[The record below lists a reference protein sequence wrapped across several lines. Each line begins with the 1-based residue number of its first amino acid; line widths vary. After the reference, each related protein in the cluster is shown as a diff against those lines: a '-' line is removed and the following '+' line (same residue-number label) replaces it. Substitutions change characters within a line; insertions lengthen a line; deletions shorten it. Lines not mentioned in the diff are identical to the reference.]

1 MDTDPEHIR
10 DGRRRK
16 GIQRRRL
23 LVEATMRVIE
33 RDGAGSVSQ
42 RRVAAE
48 AGVPPSS
55 VTYYYDS
62 VDDLLVATLTRVN
75 DSYVEL
81 VGALGTGDE
90 GLAALARLIAPADEE
105 ARAHLVAECE
115 LFLMAARRPA
125 MRPEIER
132 WSATLEAFLAPYT
145 TDPVRRTGVA
155 NAIEGMFLR
164 GAYSGTSAPGS
175 EEAHRVLRRLLD
187 RPDQ

>member
-1 MDTDPEHIR
+1 MDNDPEYIQ

-23 LVEATMRVIE
+23 LVEAAMRVIE

-90 GLAALARLIAPADEE
+90 GLAGLARLIAPADEE

-132 WSATLEAFLAPYT
+132 WSATLDAFLTPYT
-145 TDPVRRTGVA
+145 NDTVQRTGA
-155 NAIEGMFLR
+155 STAIEGMFLR
-164 GAYSGTSAPGS
+164 GAYSGTYAPGA
-175 EEAHRVLRRLLD
+175 EEVHRVLRRLLD
-187 RPDQ
+187 RPEQ

>member
-1 MDTDPEHIR
+1 MNTDPEHIQ

-16 GIQRRRL
+16 GAQRRRL

-48 AGVPPSS
+48 AEVPPSA

-81 VGALGTGDE
+81 VGALGAGDE
-90 GLAALARLIAPADEE
+90 GLAELARLIAPADEKT
-105 ARAHLVAECE
+105 RAHLVAECE

-132 WSATLEAFLAPYT
+132 WSATLDAFLTPYT
-145 TDPVRRTGVA
+145 ADPAQRTGVA

-164 GAYSGTSAPGS
+164 GAYSGTSAPGA
-175 EEAHRVLRRLLD
+175 EEVHRVLRRLLE
-187 RPDQ
+187 RPEE